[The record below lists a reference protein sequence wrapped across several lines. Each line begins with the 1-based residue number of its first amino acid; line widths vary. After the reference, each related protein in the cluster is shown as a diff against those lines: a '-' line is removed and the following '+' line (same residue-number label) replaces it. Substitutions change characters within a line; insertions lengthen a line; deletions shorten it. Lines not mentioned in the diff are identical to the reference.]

1 MVSETPTLHMPP
13 TSSTW
18 FQYLPLSSPQSYGTI
33 YWSSNVLIVADMKSN
48 IYTHQSNMIKFL
60 FLNGCSIEKLGLKT
74 RAGQVKTLG
83 TIFCFAGALTA
94 SLYKGKVFHIGHHSL
109 HSTISLEPS
118 EVHWTR
124 GTFMLVGSCFSYAAW
139 YIVQVCITW

>member
-1 MVSETPTLHMPP
+1 
-13 TSSTW
+13 
-18 FQYLPLSSPQSYGTI
+18 
-33 YWSSNVLIVADMKSN
+33 
-48 IYTHQSNMIKFL
+48 MIKFL

-83 TIFCFAGALTA
+83 TIFCFAGALTT

-139 YIVQVCITW
+139 YIVQVCIT